1 MEVLLKG
8 STKLNA
14 SPRKFAIPPLEF
26 EDDNPK
32 EISLDHLA
40 SIDVFER
47 VTAMVK
53 VLTSTEAIDVT
64 GGKKKQDVLVADHS
78 GTCKVVLWENNIGIL
93 KQDECYKLQNFVV
106 RKYAAI
112 KFLSMGKESSTIIPI
127 ADIGEVQHYPH
138 VPDNIETITNASI
151 VGVLR
156 LDNYKSCLCCKARVE
171 PCSPPLGRCS
181 KTDCGML
188 QRFDVCAQQLS
199 LCMSGESTHS
209 LHAYGQMVQQ
219 LACVEKDYTVTEEAL
234 LKAPKLCSHV
244 QFSQYYNY
252 L

>member
-93 KQDECYKLQNFVV
+93 KQDECYKIQNFVV
-106 RKYAAI
+106 REYAAI

-156 LDNYKSCLCCKARVE
+156 LDNYKSCLRCKARVWSHARLLLAVAPRQIAACFNDLMSVHSNYQQNYYVCLVRAHT
-171 PCSPPLGRCS
+171 PCTHMGKWSNNSLAWRRI
-181 KTDCGML
+181 T
-188 QRFDVCAQQLS
+188 LS
-199 LCMSGESTHS
+199 R
-209 LHAYGQMVQQ
+209 
-219 LACVEKDYTVTEEAL
+219 K
-234 LKAPKLCSHV
+234 KLS
-244 QFSQYYNY
+244 
-252 L
+252 